1 MVRLLIDIGNSSI
14 KAILGTDK
22 LISKSF
28 KKTFYNKNKFKNEFN
43 IFIKKNYISHRGEIN
58 SVGISLCDDKFKKI
72 CNEVIKENFNLQPFF
87 ISFNNKLPIKID
99 YPKTLGKDRIC
110 SSVSAVK
117 KYKNNPL
124 ILVIDYGTA
133 TTFNLI
139 KNKTFIGGIIAP
151 GVGTCLKSLLENT
164 NLPKVKIDLK
174 KTNIISKDTQS
185 AIISGVYYQTLVLS
199 NFVIQE
205 LQKKYRNLIII
216 CTGGFGELFSK
227 SIKKIK
233 SFYPNLVLE
242 GINEILK
249 FNKK

>member
-28 KKTFYNKNKFKNEFN
+28 KKTFYNKNKFKTEFN
-43 IFIKKNYISHRGEIN
+43 SFIKNNYIIHKGEIN
-58 SVGISLCDDKFKKI
+58 SVGISLCDNKFKKI
-72 CNEVIKENFNLQPFF
+72 CNKIIKDNFNLQPFF

-99 YPKTLGKDRIC
+99 YPKTLGSDRIC
-110 SSVSAVK
+110 SSVAATK
-117 KYKNNPL
+117 NYKNNPL

-139 KNKTFIGGIIAP
+139 KNKTFIGGIIAS
-151 GVGTCLKSLLENT
+151 GIGTCLKSLLENT
-164 NLPKVKIDLK
+164 NLPKVKFDLK
-174 KTNIISKDTQS
+174 KINIISKDTKS
-185 AIISGVYYQTLVLS
+185 AIISGVFYQTYGLS
-199 NFVIQE
+199 NFIIQE

-216 CTGGFGELFSK
+216 CTGGFGEIFSRA
-227 SIKKIK
+227 IKEIK

-249 FNKK
+249 FNEK